1 MVIELYCLHKLTRRK
16 YIMKS
21 DIIPFV
27 KTNVQKS
34 QSIFNEVVTTPE
46 CTAIYIDDV
55 VLRIYVAEERGFVT
69 LASAFSPPEA
79 VPYLGYEIND
89 VDYITKTIHLG
100 NRFGTAAMNDSHR
113 KLIAATLRLLTR
125 MKVKTQVQ

>member
-1 MVIELYCLHKLTRRK
+1 MQ
-16 YIMKS
+16 S

-27 KTNVQKS
+27 KTNIQKS
-34 QSIFNEVVTTPE
+34 ETIFNEVGIVPE
-46 CTAIYIDDV
+46 CTAITIDDLI
-55 VLRIYVAEERGFVT
+55 LRLYVAEERGFVT

-89 VDYITKTIHLG
+89 VDYTTKTIHLG
-100 NRFGTAAMNDSHR
+100 NRFGTTPMNDSHR

-125 MKVKTQVQ
+125 MKVKTRLH

>member
-1 MVIELYCLHKLTRRK
+1 
-16 YIMKS
+16 MKS

-34 QSIFNEVVTTPE
+34 QSVFNEVVTTPE
-46 CTAIYIDDV
+46 STAIYIDDV
-55 VLRIYVAEERGFVT
+55 ILRIYVAEERGFVT

-100 NRFGTAAMNDSHR
+100 NRFGTATTNDSHR
-113 KLIAATLRLLTR
+113 KLITATLRLLTR
-125 MKVKTQVQ
+125 MKVKTQVH

>member
-1 MVIELYCLHKLTRRK
+1 MQ
-16 YIMKS
+16 S

-27 KTNVQKS
+27 KSNIQKS
-34 QSIFNEVVTTPE
+34 QSVFNEVAIVPE
-46 CTAIYIDDV
+46 CTAITIDDL

-69 LASAFSPPEA
+69 LASAFSPPEGI
-79 VPYLGYEIND
+79 PYLGYEIND

-100 NRFGTAAMNDSHR
+100 NRFGTTATNNTYR

-125 MKVKTQVQ
+125 MSVKSQVK